1 MLWNLKQQWRDIKT
15 AKPGTRF
22 QTRYHR
28 RRNRRCSPF
37 VKPFYLMF
45 GAALF
50 IAGLVLMPAPGPGL
64 LVVFVGAGMLA
75 DESLAAARALDWVE
89 SKVHA
94 LVARAWRAWTRA
106 PAGRR

>member
-28 RRNRRCSPF
+28 RRNRRCSALM
-37 VKPFYLMF
+37 KPFYLMF

-64 LVVFVGAGMLA
+64 LVVFLGAGKLA
-75 DESLAAARALDWVE
+75 DESLAAARALDRVE
-89 SKVHA
+89 LKVHA
-94 LVARAWRAWTRA
+94 LIARAS